1 MGTKKK
7 NEQLLFVDAWTSYIR
22 QHSSKIYIQIR
33 ACFFRQQ
40 YFRSTYLD
48 GQLEVL
54 NVDFAAVLHMISD
67 IEKVSSCMFF
77 IQPFGWV

>member
-7 NEQLLFVDAWTSYIR
+7 NEQLFFVDAWTSYIR
-22 QHSSKIYIQIR
+22 QHSSKIYIQIC

-54 NVDFAAVLHMISD
+54 NVDFAALVHICCGTHYAQLLLFRGQSA
-67 IEKVSSCMFF
+67 
-77 IQPFGWV
+77 